1 VITCPWCGTNYVTFQ
16 PNCKNCGGSLSLP
29 AERSADPS
37 ATGISIPPPAPRK
50 VPRNYAWRILLT
62 DGWGI
67 VGLVFLLLGAIF
79 VIVGLGLIMGIVTAL
94 VGLPLA
100 GLGALF
106 FVGGGGI
113 LAWRYEK
120 AQQTIKV
127 LEEGD
132 AVLGQIVEV
141 YQNLA
146 VQINGRNP
154 WTVVY
159 RYEVDRQEYGG
170 KVTTLS
176 RPDLRQEPGKG
187 VYVLYSGARPEQ
199 STIYPHP
206 YGYYGV

>member
-1 VITCPWCGTNYVTFQ
+1 MITCPWCGTNYMTFQ
-16 PNCKNCGGSLSLP
+16 PNCKNCGGSLPLP
-29 AERSADPS
+29 AEQSAGPS

-67 VGLVFLLLGAIF
+67 AGLVFLLLGAVF
-79 VIVGLGLIMGIVTAL
+79 GIVGLGLIMGIVTAF

-100 GLGALF
+100 ALGVVF

-113 LAWRYEK
+113 LIWRYER
-120 AQQTIKV
+120 ARQTVKV

-132 AVLGQIVEV
+132 AVLGKIVEV
-141 YQNLA
+141 YQNWN
-146 VQINGRNP
+146 VEINGRHP

-159 RYEVDRQEYGG
+159 DYGVSGQEYGG

-176 RPDLRQEPGKG
+176 RPDLQQEPGKG
-187 VYVLYSGARPEQ
+187 VYVLYSRVKPEQ
-199 STIYPHP
+199 STIYPYP

>member
-1 VITCPWCGTNYVTFQ
+1 MITCPWCGTNYVTFQ

-29 AERSADPS
+29 AEQSADPS
-37 ATGISIPPPAPRK
+37 ATGISIPPPAPRN

-67 VGLVFLLLGAIF
+67 VGLVFLLLGAVF
-79 VIVGLGLIMGIVTAL
+79 GIVGLGLIMGIVTAL
-94 VGLPLA
+94 VGLPFA
-100 GLGALF
+100 ALGVVF
-106 FVGGGGI
+106 VVGGGGI
-113 LAWRYEK
+113 LIWRYER
-120 AQQTIKV
+120 AQQTVKV

-132 AVLGQIVEV
+132 AVLGKIAEV
-141 YQNLA
+141 YQNWN
-146 VQINGRNP
+146 VQINGRHP

-159 RYEVDRQEYGG
+159 RYAVSGQEYGG

-176 RPDLRQEPGKG
+176 RPDLGQQPGKG
-187 VYVLYSGARPEQ
+187 VYVLYSGAKPAQ